1 MFIKWGGLGTV
12 KERMKK
18 NTMKTTYVLSFL
30 TCKMGVIDVRVLS
43 HLLLKV
49 GVQPAVTVP
58 RLPQKSTK
66 ANLYCAE
73 NDVTIN
79 NCTVL

>member
-1 MFIKWGGLGTV
+1 
-12 KERMKK
+12 
-18 NTMKTTYVLSFL
+18 
-30 TCKMGVIDVRVLS
+30 MGVTDVRVLS

-73 NDVTIN
+73 NAVTIN